1 MVIVD
6 ILFVLRNDMGE
17 IELIYFRFLLNLGSD
32 FVWFD
37 NLIVFEKVFISF
49 FVVDEIKINNIEEV
63 IRD

>member
-6 ILFVLRNDMGE
+6 ILFVLRNDIGE
-17 IELIYFRFLLNLGSD
+17 IELIYFRFLLNSGSD

-37 NLIVFEKVFISF
+37 NLIAFEKVFISF
-49 FVVDEIKINNIEEV
+49 FVVDENKINNIEEV